1 MALVDNILA
10 KWEAA
15 QAEANRRNEERY
27 RQALEEYDKIIQ
39 MYSPGGAF
47 GKGFEAQLERGRI
60 KSLAQ
65 GTQALVSSGLY
76 GTTMQAG
83 LGKKFEEEVATPAR
97 LQLEDLRMQRL
108 AGARQ
113 ARAGLIER
121 REDVAPSYALMAQLA
136 AQAAAAPVPSSMYA
150 PTSTGTAFDESS
162 FGNYGPS
169 KTFNATPVVEDD
181 SWRRRQ
187 AWIARQDKKKAE
199 RQAFWRR
206 VSAENAAKARGV
218 KRMSTAELMKAV
230 KVVPKTSSYQKTA
243 KAKPSSYQKT
253 AKAVSNILYSPWM

>member
-1 MALVDNILA
+1 MALVDTIIA

-97 LQLEDLRMQRL
+97 LQMEDIRMQRL

-121 REDVAPSYALMAQLA
+121 REDVAPSYALMAQLVQ
-136 AQAAAAPVPSSMYA
+136 QAGRGRRRIVGSLASR
-150 PTSTGTAFDESS
+150 TS
-162 FGNYGPS
+162 GPS
-169 KTFNATPVVEDD
+169 LMDQYRAHDE
-181 SWRRRQ
+181 
-187 AWIARQDKKKAE
+187 
-199 RQAFWRR
+199 FWRSKR
-206 VSAENAAKARGV
+206 STSSSSGGYSGYGYGRSSSSSYGRSSSSSYGRGV
-218 KRMSTAELMKAV
+218 GYYGKSEVLPGVWGATKSTPTAPSYLKRPQTK
-230 KVVPKTSSYQKTA
+230 KVT
-243 KAKPSSYQKT
+243 
-253 AKAVSNILYSPWM
+253 KAVSSILYSPWM